1 MQVTF
6 FLGTLGAT
14 VFGII
19 LSVSSGRAGN
29 RPAHYRR
36 VVSTVLLLAAAIVQ
50 AEILGRDWDFLP
62 WRLNL
67 HLFCAFSA
75 LGCLPGVVW
84 SGLKLRNNASVRP
97 IHRRWVG
104 SFIGLTVCAVVTAG
118 LMFLAATPS
127 V

>member
-1 MQVTF
+1 MQVPF

-14 VFGII
+14 VLGII
-19 LSVSSGRAGN
+19 LSVRSGRAGN
-29 RPAHYRR
+29 RPVHYRR
-36 VVSTVLLLAAAIVQ
+36 VISTVLFLAAAIVQ
-50 AEILGRDWDFLP
+50 AAILGRDWDFLP

-75 LGCLPGVVW
+75 LGCLPSVVW

-104 SFIGLTVCAVVTAG
+104 FFISLTVCAVVTAG

-127 V
+127 A